1 MLTLLLLLGWTF
13 LFRKF
18 LNPLLEELPNFIRLV
33 VSFLI
38 ANIFIGYMVF
48 GLGFFVRQSLII
60 YILTFA
66 SLTGFYVFFKD
77 KLYVGLE
84 KKWLIAGLLS
94 TAFFVCLYLI
104 VWTGNESG
112 INLATRGVWSD
123 WGNHLG
129 LPIFYKSIDRTTFV
143 NPFAS
148 GEKFTYPPIS
158 SLLTS
163 IPLHLGQSVKFG
175 IFLFGII
182 WSVATVALISLL
194 GSFLGLKKTTYLSA
208 ILLYLNGNFGFV
220 NFFNDLFYSHQ
231 TLWQFLSVL
240 PKEYGHNWELGYH
253 FGNFLDFFFMS
264 QRSFI
269 LGLPLGLLI
278 LLLVTS
284 TKKPSKFLLAGII
297 LGLLPL
303 IHTHTF
309 ISLFVVLGF
318 VCLLDLKNWKTWLYL
333 WIPTLLLVC
342 PYFVWLYLSNTSVH
356 SYSFFAL
363 KLGWLSGS
371 ENTVIF
377 WFKNAPLLLVG
388 VLALATKSVSKK
400 NLLVVLGAWL
410 LFILGNIIQ
419 FQPNLADNNKLF
431 VWWYLLAI
439 IYPSLMLLQK
449 ISKSWL
455 TIVVIFLVTFTGTLQ
470 LIWITQNN
478 WQFVDKE
485 GLSLARF
492 ASRSCIE
499 KRWLTSDA
507 HNHPVF
513 TFAGRPVVMGY
524 RGWLWTWG
532 IDYSILEKDV
542 QQMFDNPQNSQS
554 LFIKHNVS
562 YAVIGSSET
571 HQYNSLNIENWR
583 KLYPI
588 VYSSPSYNVF
598 AISPCTTK

>member
-13 LFRKF
+13 IFRKL

-33 VSFLI
+33 ISFLI
-38 ANIFIGYMVF
+38 TNIFIGYAVF
-48 GLGFFVRQSLII
+48 GLGFLVHQSLII
-60 YILTFA
+60 YIFA
-66 SLTGFYVFFKD
+66 LVSMFGFYVFFKD
-77 KLYVGLE
+77 KLYIGLE
-84 KKWLIAGLLS
+84 RKELIVGLLS
-94 TAFFVCLYLI
+94 TVFFVWLYLI
-104 VWTGNESG
+104 VWIGDGNG
-112 INLATRGVWSD
+112 INLAIRGVWSD

-129 LPIFYKSIDRTTFV
+129 LPIFYKSIDRTTFF

-163 IPLHLGQSVKFG
+163 VPLHLDQTVKFG
-175 IFLFGII
+175 IFLFGIS
-182 WSVATVALISLL
+182 WSVAAVILMSLW
-194 GSFLGLKKTTYLSA
+194 GSFLGLKKTTYLSSV
-208 ILLYLNGNFGFV
+208 LLYLNGNLGLV
-220 NFFNDLFYSHQ
+220 NFVKDLFYSHQ
-231 TLWQFLSVL
+231 SLWQFLSVL

-253 FGNFLDFFFMS
+253 LGNFLDFFFVS

-269 LGLPLGLLI
+269 LGLPLGIII

-284 TKKPSKFLLAGII
+284 AKKTSKFLLAGVI

-309 ISLFVVLGF
+309 ISLSVILGF
-318 VCLLDLKNWKTWLYL
+318 VCLLDLKNWKIWLHL
-333 WIPTLLLVC
+333 WIPTFLLTC
-342 PYFVWLYLSNTSVH
+342 PYLVWLYFANTSIH
-356 SYSFFAL
+356 AHSFFAL
-363 KLGWLSGS
+363 KFGWLSES
-371 ENTVIF
+371 ENILTF
-377 WFKNAPLLLVG
+377 WFKNAPLLVVG
-388 VLALATKSVSKK
+388 IIALLTKSVSKK
-400 NLLVVLGAWL
+400 SLPVVIGAWV

-431 VWWYLLAI
+431 VWWYLLAV
-439 IYPSLMLLQK
+439 IYPSLMFFQK

-455 TIVVIFLVTFTGTLQ
+455 TVSVLSLATFTGILQ

-485 GLSLARF
+485 GLNLARF
-492 ASRSCIE
+492 ASHTCPD

-507 HNHPVF
+507 HNYPVF

-532 IDYSILEKDV
+532 IDYSSLEKDV
-542 QQMFDNPQNSQS
+542 RQMFDNPQNSQS

-562 YAVIGSSET
+562 YAVIGSSEI
-571 HQYNSLNIENWR
+571 HQYNNLNIEIWK

-598 AISPCTTK
+598 AISPCTVK